1 MKILWREVCLNI
13 RSVSVSIK
21 KEDEKV
27 FSDYGTAMNTL
38 FHEVLV
44 LAGVMFMKNNS
55 RRNGL

>member
-1 MKILWREVCLNI
+1 MRQC
-13 RSVSVSIK
+13 
-21 KEDEKV
+21 
-27 FSDYGTAMNTL
+27 FFDYGSAMNTL